1 MLINVAQ
8 SLNIEGKQILG
19 VGILLEALRGRF
31 LPKLGPPFMGGL
43 FFMEQ
48 QVPLGEA
55 GRTEYPAREIGCWS
69 GR

>member
-31 LPKLGPPFMGGL
+31 LPKLGPLSFGSGL
-43 FFMEQ
+43 FYYSH
-48 QVPLGEA
+48 LLL
-55 GRTEYPAREIGCWS
+55 
-69 GR
+69 